1 MSPHQ
6 ERIYFIGGTGGVGSK
21 AVQDVLAQ
29 NIPVTIY
36 TRQPEKSNFK
46 DLPNVTLVKGIYDD
60 LTPFENSITGHT
72 RLFLLVANIGNMS
85 RIKGSLSKIAYTAG
99 VKQIVD
105 ISSLTIDAYPFT
117 FVAQAHL
124 RSEESI
130 RAVQNDDSSYVSIR
144 PWRFM
149 SNHVWEQQ
157 SIKMQGG
164 LVSAT
169 PLDTVQAWISPGDIG
184 ALAAIVLI
192 EPIEK
197 HGNAIYPMVG
207 ELLSNN
213 DRAQILSKVFNCSIE
228 YRQCSIQEQYD
239 LMTKIFSGLH
249 KMAYDF
255 AQDFKPDHNYSPGLS
270 LILGRE
276 PETLEQWLTNNK
288 DLFPALTN

>member
-1 MSPHQ
+1 MSPQQ

-29 NIPVTIY
+29 GIPVTIY

-46 DLPNVTLVKGIYDD
+46 DRPNVTLVKGDYDD
-60 LTPFENSITGHT
+60 LAPFESSITGHT
-72 RLFLLVANIGNMS
+72 RLFLLVANIGNMP
-85 RIKGSLSKIAYTAG
+85 RIKGILSKIAYTAG

-124 RSEESI
+124 RSEEAI
-130 RAVQNDDSSYVSIR
+130 RAAQNDNSSYVSIR

-149 SNHVWEQQ
+149 SNLVWQQQ
-157 SIKMQGG
+157 SIKVQGQ

-169 PLDTVQAWISPGDIG
+169 PLHTVQAWISPGDIG
-184 ALAAIVLI
+184 ALAAIVLT

-213 DRAQILSKVFNCSIE
+213 DRAQILSKVFNHSIG
-228 YRQCSIQEQYD
+228 YKQCTIQEQYGV
-239 LMTKIFSGLH
+239 LTEIFSGFH

-288 DLFPALTN
+288 NLFPALTN